1 MTQEATITRNTTMDP
16 ETDAIIEQKAAELAK
31 LTGSRPNYSAAI
43 RAIVREWAGTQPPP
57 RPDSRKAGKVA

>member
-1 MTQEATITRNTTMDP
+1 MTQDNTPITRNTTIDP

-43 RAIVREWAGTQPPP
+43 RAIVREWASLQAAKPANGT
-57 RPDSRKAGKVA
+57 KVAA